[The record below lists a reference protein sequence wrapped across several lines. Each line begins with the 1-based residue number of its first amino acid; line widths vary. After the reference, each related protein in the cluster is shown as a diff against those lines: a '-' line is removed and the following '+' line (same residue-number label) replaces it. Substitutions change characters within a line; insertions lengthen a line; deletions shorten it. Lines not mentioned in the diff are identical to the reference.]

1 MSEIQSVNVFSVD
14 EERLKFRVI
23 CAFDEIA
30 GENQGEFSFLLPPPT
45 NFANSSHYSQ
55 ALIKLDSFAAT
66 PAFAIPPA
74 VSVPEWATDTGIAR
88 KQSAAIIELD
98 VGSSQTCYNFTT
110 DANDLANGGQSRT
123 AGFRQLVPMQ
133 IINVGTPGIGPS
145 PTVNGFAW
153 VGIGSGISATDPL
166 LSANP
171 FGQKIRIR
179 IVSPISGRT
188 MFIQDNNFIGVNVAD
203 YIFSFTI
210 TMIPNNRSEGSV

>member
-14 EERLKFRVI
+14 EERLKFRVM
-23 CAFDEIA
+23 CAFDIVA
-30 GENQGEFSFLLPPPT
+30 GENNGEFSFLLPPPT

-55 ALIKLDSFAAT
+55 ALIKLDSFSACPGWAIAA
-66 PAFAIPPA
+66 
-74 VSVPEWATDTGIAR
+74 PEWTTNAGIPAR

-110 DANDLANGGQSRT
+110 SADDLANGGQSRT

-133 IINVGTPGIGPS
+133 IVNVGTPGAGAVPNA
-145 PTVNGFAW
+145 NGYAW

-179 IVSPISGRT
+179 IVSPIEGRT
-188 MFIQDNNFIGVNVAD
+188 MFLQNNAAAGFNIAD
-203 YIFSFTI
+203 YMFSFTI

>member
-1 MSEIQSVNVFSVD
+1 MSEIQSVSVFSVD

-23 CAFDEIA
+23 CAFDILA

-55 ALIKLDSFAAT
+55 ALIKLDSFSAC
-66 PAFAIPPA
+66 PGFGIGI
-74 VSVPEWATDTGIAR
+74 PEWTTDTGIAR

-110 DANDLANGGQSRT
+110 NAIDVANGGQSRT

-133 IINVGTPGIGPS
+133 IVNVGSPGVGATPSGAGY
-145 PTVNGFAW
+145 AW

-179 IVSPISGRT
+179 IVSPIQGRT
-188 MFIQDNNFIGVNVAD
+188 MFIHDNGAVGVNAAD
-203 YIFSFTI
+203 YVFSFTI

>member
-30 GENQGEFSFLLPPPT
+30 GANQGEFSFLLPPPT

-55 ALIKLDSFAAT
+55 ALIKLDSFSAC
-66 PAFAIPPA
+66 PGFGIGI
-74 VSVPEWATDTGIAR
+74 PEWNTDTGIAR

-110 DANDLANGGQSRT
+110 DANDIANGGQSRT

-133 IINVGTPGIGPS
+133 IVNVGNPGVGAAPAA
-145 PTVNGFAW
+145 TGYAW

-179 IVSPISGRT
+179 IVSPIAGRT
-188 MFIQDNNFIGVNVAD
+188 MFIQDNGAAGVNAAD
-203 YIFSFTI
+203 YMFSFTI